1 MEHTHDSVRTATA
14 DTRRWWTLVIFAY
27 VALEGAS
34 LQMRGS
40 VVPVLRESFGTPDW
54 LLGLVAPAGTIGFL
68 VFVALTGA
76 IAGRVNTRRLILF
89 GIAGTGASV
98 FVVGFTPSFAFFI
111 AALFARGSFGGVGR
125 GTDRPLLSH
134 LHSGDRGKWF
144 SYYDAMWA
152 VGATIGPLIV
162 TAALWLGDWRY
173 AYYTLG
179 VAFLPVVLLV
189 WWLPTPSID
198 GDGDDPL
205 TLDEL
210 KRVGRRPEVFV
221 MIAGILMTTGVEGA
235 LFTWLTTF
243 AEGRVPASFVTAS
256 LSVLLVAYI
265 PGRFAAGAL
274 SNRIGSVRLIA
285 GLAVLCLLSTV
296 YTFFVAS
303 GVGVLVGLFGIG
315 FSLSGQFPT
324 LLAYSIGAAPEHSA
338 PINSLSLVVST
349 LGIAGVPAILGFVIS
364 DAGIELAM
372 QLLVIP
378 LIVLVGISIAAWVR
392 NGTAVEWQ

>member
-1 MEHTHDSVRTATA
+1 MEHAHDTSATSTL
-14 DTRRWWTLVIFAY
+14 DSRRWWTIVIFAY

-40 VVPVLRESFGTPDW
+40 VVPVLRDSFGTPEW

-68 VFVALTGA
+68 VFVALTGVV
-76 IAGRVNTRRLILF
+76 AGRVDTRRLILL

-98 FVVGFTPSFAFFI
+98 FIIGFTPSFAFFL
-111 AALFARGSFGGVGR
+111 AALLLRGSFGGVGR

-134 LHSGDRGKWF
+134 LHSEDRGKWF

-162 TAALWLGDWRY
+162 TAALWLGDWRF
-173 AYYTLG
+173 AYYALG
-179 VAFLPVVLLV
+179 AAFLPVVLLV
-189 WWLPTPSID
+189 VWLPTPSIE

-205 TLDEL
+205 TFEEI
-210 KRVGRRPEVFV
+210 KRVGRRPEVLV
-221 MIAGILMTTGVEGA
+221 MIGGILMTTGVEGA

-265 PGRFAAGAL
+265 PGRFVAGVL
-274 SNRIGSVRLIA
+274 SDRLDTVTLIS
-285 GLAVLCLLSTV
+285 GLAMLCLLSAV
-296 YTFFVAS
+296 YTFFVAT
-303 GVGVLVGLFGIG
+303 GVGILVGLFGIG

-324 LLAYSIGAAPEHSA
+324 LLAYSTEAAPEHSA

-364 DAGIELAM
+364 DAGIEVAM
-372 QLLVIP
+372 QLLVVP
-378 LIVLVGISIAAWVR
+378 LVALVGVSVIAWVR
-392 NGTAVEWQ
+392 VGTGVNQ

>member
-1 MEHTHDSVRTATA
+1 MEHARDTSATSTL
-14 DTRRWWTLVIFAY
+14 DTRRWWTIVIFAY

-40 VVPVLRESFGTPDW
+40 VVPVLRDSFGTPDW

-68 VFVALTGA
+68 VFVALTGVV
-76 IAGRVNTRRLILF
+76 AGRVDTRRLILL
-89 GIAGTGASV
+89 GIAGTGVSV
-98 FVVGFTPSFAFFI
+98 FIIGFTPSFAFFL
-111 AALFARGSFGGVGR
+111 AALFLRGTFGGVGR

-134 LHSGDRGKWF
+134 LHSEDRGKWF

-162 TAALWLGDWRY
+162 TAALWLGDWRF

-179 VAFLPVVLLV
+179 AAFLPVVLLV
-189 WWLPTPSID
+189 VWLPTPTIE

-205 TLDEL
+205 TLDEI
-210 KRVGRRPEVFV
+210 KRVGRRPEVLV

-265 PGRFAAGAL
+265 PGRFVAGVL
-274 SNRIGSVRLIA
+274 SERLDTVTLIS
-285 GLAVLCLLSTV
+285 GLALLCLLSTV
-296 YTFFVAS
+296 YTFFVAT
-303 GVGVLVGLFGIG
+303 GVGILVGLFGIG

-324 LLAYSIGAAPEHSA
+324 LLAYSTEAAPQHSA

-372 QLLVIP
+372 QLLVVP
-378 LIVLVGISIAAWVR
+378 LVALVGVSVIAWIR
-392 NGTAVEWQ
+392 IGTGVNQ

>member
-1 MEHTHDSVRTATA
+1 MEHAHDTTNTSTT

-54 LLGLVAPAGTIGFL
+54 LLGLVAPAGTVGFL
-68 VFVALTGA
+68 VFVALTGI
-76 IAGRVNTRRLILF
+76 IASRVNTRRLILL

-98 FVVGFTPSFAFFI
+98 FIVGFTPSFAFFL

-125 GTDRPLLSH
+125 GIDRPLLSH

-152 VGATIGPLIV
+152 VGATIGPLVV
-162 TAALWLGDWRY
+162 TAALWLGDWRF
-173 AYYTLG
+173 AYYMLG

-198 GDGDDPL
+198 GKGDDTL
-205 TLDEL
+205 TFDEI
-210 KRVGRRPEVFV
+210 KRVGQRPEVLV

-243 AEGRVPASFVTAS
+243 AEGRIPTSFVTAS

-265 PGRFAAGAL
+265 PGRFVAGVL
-274 SNRIGSVRLIA
+274 SDRIGPVELIS
-285 GLAVLCLLSTV
+285 GLAILCLVSTV

-303 GVGVLVGLFGIG
+303 GVGMLVGLFGIG

-324 LLAYSIGAAPEHSA
+324 LLAYSIEAAPEHSA

-349 LGIAGVPAILGFVIS
+349 LGIAGVPALLGFVIS

-378 LIVLVGISIAAWVR
+378 LVALVGVSVIAWVR
-392 NGTAVEWQ
+392 IGAPTER